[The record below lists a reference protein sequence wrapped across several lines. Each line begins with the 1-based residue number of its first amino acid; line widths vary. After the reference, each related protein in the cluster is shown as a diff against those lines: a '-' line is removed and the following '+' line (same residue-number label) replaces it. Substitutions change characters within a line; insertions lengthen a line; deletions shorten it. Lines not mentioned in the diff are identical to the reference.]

1 MAQTECRVDQQSV
14 GFNTGQCSERS
25 KTAPSEVITGG
36 GKTLVGPTLG
46 QMVINIKLGSTPPP
60 SLKSAQCRQPF
71 KNIPVKS
78 GTNPL
83 SCP

>member
-36 GKTLVGPTLG
+36 GETLVGPTLG
-46 QMVINIKLGSTPPP
+46 QMVININQNPPP
-60 SLKSAQCRQPF
+60 SYSLKSAQCRQPF
-71 KNIPVKS
+71 KNIPVRS
-78 GTNPL
+78 RTNPL
-83 SCP
+83 S